1 MWVKA
6 HIYCN
11 PMQYKL
17 IQTTSDRVALP
28 IAVNIESRTLSHYE
42 CQLPALILTLP
53 IISVHKSNVSTNMVK
68 KKIEGPKPIVDAETC
83 YKNLE

>member
-1 MWVKA
+1 
-6 HIYCN
+6 
-11 PMQYKL
+11 MQYKL

-42 CQLPALILTLP
+42 CQLPALIILTLP

-68 KKIEGPKPIVDAETC
+68 KKKIEGPKPIVDAETC